1 MAFDQ
6 AAWDAKK
13 KAAKTKGHI
22 AGASLINSGSVV
34 NCPYETGTSLR
45 CIFYSGVVTGMMQD
59 RKGKMTC
66 VDVETIRQMRK
77 LSQNLWAAWKK
88 KKGIKEE

>member
-1 MAFDQ
+1 MAFNQ

-13 KAAKTKGHI
+13 KAAKTAGHI
-22 AGASLINSGSVV
+22 AGAALINSRSVV
-34 NCPYETGTSLR
+34 NCPYKDGTSLR

-66 VDVETIRQMRK
+66 VDMETIRQMRQ
-77 LSQNLWAAWKK
+77 LSRNLWAAWKK
-88 KKGIKEE
+88 KKGIKE